1 MQLLPA
7 TLYCRR
13 PDVADDVDVA
23 GLSSCCTGAVAE
35 VAAAEIALISLTW
48 LAAEI
53 VLASL
58 TWLFNAA
65 AADVARS
72 AAAVAEV

>member
-1 MQLLPA
+1 MLTQTPNMIL
-7 TLYCRR
+7 
-13 PDVADDVDVA
+13 
-23 GLSSCCTGAVAE
+23 
-35 VAAAEIALISLTW
+35 LTW
-48 LAAEI
+48 LAVEI